1 MEAKE
6 ERNDEDVSLTAAD
19 DAADADAAD
28 ADADD
33 AADTADDAEDADDDD
48 GGDVALTTD
57 AESNIIPQT
66 PTKSSHTLAA
76 THPNASAF
84 AAAEMAG
91 KLACD
96 ADASGGPDINA
107 AISAGGMVPSLRRMA
122 KAAEDIKRSL
132 SRANS
137 DLDTSE
143 RSIRVK
149 FSVRCFTR
157 VGMSLECTAD

>member
-19 DAADADAAD
+19 DAADDADA

-33 AADTADDAEDADDDD
+33 AADDAD

-84 AAAEMAG
+84 AAAG
-91 KLACD
+91 KFACD

-107 AISAGGMVPSLRRMA
+107 AISAGGMVPSLRRIA

-157 VGMSLECTAD
+157 VGMSLECAAD